1 MRTIAF
7 YFYFFGYL
15 LYSIPYL
22 RKARKYNND
31 HETVEE
37 QDVKKNIFP
46 KRWAKTL
53 VKISGTE
60 VIVKGEENIPAGSV
74 LLVANH
80 EGNFDIPVLL
90 GHIKKPFGF
99 ISKIEVKKIPVVWK
113 WMDVMNCVFMDR
125 KDRRQSIKAIREGI
139 AIMKAGHSI
148 VVFPEGT
155 RSLGG
160 PVGEFKAGSLRLA
173 TDAKSPI
180 IPIAIHGTSTVMEK
194 NKGWIKPGKVIIS
207 VMPAITHEQYE
218 QMDSK
223 ELTQFVQ
230 NIIVEEKQKLTEEK
244 KQLSA

>member
-7 YFYFFGYL
+7 YLYFFGYL
-15 LYSIPYL
+15 LYSIPVL
-22 RKARKYNND
+22 NKAKKYSNEQ
-31 HETVEE
+31 ETVEE
-37 QDVKKNIFP
+37 QDVKKNILP
-46 KRWAKTL
+46 KKWASTL

-60 VIVKGEENIPAGSV
+60 VFVKGEENIPAGSV
-74 LLVANH
+74 LLVSNH

-148 VVFPEGT
+148 AVFPEGT
-155 RSLGG
+155 RSKGG

-180 IPIAIHGTSTVMEK
+180 VPIAIDGTSTIMEK
-194 NKGWIKPGKVIIS
+194 NKGWIKPGKVTIS
-207 VMPAITHEQYE
+207 ILPAITHEQYE
-218 QMDSK
+218 QMESK
-223 ELTQFVQ
+223 ELTQHIQ
-230 NIIVEEKQKLTEEK
+230 NIITEEKQKLTAEK
-244 KQLSA
+244 NQLSA

>member
-7 YFYFFGYL
+7 YLYFFGYL
-15 LYSIPYL
+15 LYSIPFL
-22 RKARKYNND
+22 NKAKKNVNE

-37 QDVKKNIFP
+37 QDVKKNVFP
-46 KRWAKTL
+46 KKWASTL

-60 VIVKGEENIPAGSV
+60 VIVQGEENIPAGSV

-99 ISKIEVKKIPVVWK
+99 ISKIEVKKIPIVCK
-113 WMDVMNCVFMDR
+113 WMEVMNCVFMDR
-125 KDRRQSIKAIREGI
+125 SDRRQSIKAIREGI

-148 VVFPEGT
+148 AVFPEGT
-155 RSLGG
+155 RSKGG
-160 PVGEFKAGSLRLA
+160 PMGEFKAGSLRLA

-180 IPIAIHGTSTVMEK
+180 VPIAIHGTSSIMEK

-207 VMPAITHEQYE
+207 VLPAITHEQYE
-218 QMDSK
+218 QMESK
-223 ELTQFVQ
+223 ELTEFVQ
-230 NIIVEEKQKLTEEK
+230 KKIVEEKHKLNG
-244 KQLSA
+244 